1 MRRGAL
7 SVMAEEMRS
16 TVLAHQPPM
25 AVWRPLQRGLIL
37 VLERTADQ
45 EWRLAL
51 GRKDVYPSEQ
61 EIAICQGAF
70 TVPVG
75 TQVAKR
81 TRQRLN
87 SQRELVT
94 FYVVEMFWR
103 EVDETRLENCGMGVG
118 ALPAEH
124 ADGHP

>member
-7 SVMAEEMRS
+7 SVMADEMRS
-16 TVLAHQPPM
+16 AVLAQQPPM

-37 VLERTADQ
+37 VLERTDQ

-81 TRQRLN
+81 TQQRLN
-87 SQRELVT
+87 SQRKLVT

-103 EVDETRLENCGMGVG
+103 EVDETDLENCGVGVG
-118 ALPAEH
+118 ALFAEH
-124 ADGHP
+124 VNGHP